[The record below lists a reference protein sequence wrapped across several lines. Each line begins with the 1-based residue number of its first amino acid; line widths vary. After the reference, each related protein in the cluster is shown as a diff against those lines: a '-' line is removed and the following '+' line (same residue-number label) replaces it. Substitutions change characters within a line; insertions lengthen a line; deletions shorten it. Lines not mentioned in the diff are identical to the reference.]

1 MAQWPYFLYY
11 KDMQRVPY
19 YKGEATKMTDRN
31 QLALVFSNLGRKKI
45 QADFT
50 GGKLTSDAGAAL
62 LREVDRRIGLIDA
75 LADCISDPRQ
85 PSKITHDLR
94 TMLAQRILAM
104 SMGYEDLNDHDSLRD
119 DPLLQILTE
128 RGIDEQQPL
137 ASASTLCRLEN
148 RLDRK
153 TLAKMAEVFVEQF
166 IASHHKPPEQIILD
180 FDATDDPVHGNQAG
194 RFFHGYY
201 DHYCFLPLYVF
212 CGQQLLVAYLRPSK
226 IDASKHSRA
235 ILKLLVRRF
244 REVWP
249 KVKIIFRGDSGFCR
263 WKLLRWCDR
272 HDIDYIVGLAQNAV
286 LKRLVKPHLQQAR
299 KQFEQTGQK
308 QRIFAETQYAA
319 ATWDRKRRVIVKAEH
334 NSQGSNPRFV
344 VSNLAGDPRELYD
357 DLYCQRG
364 DMENRIKEQQLD
376 LFAGRTSCHEF
387 LANQFRLLLSSA
399 AYVLIESLRRL
410 GLKGTELAKA
420 QAGTIRLKLL
430 KIGARISCSVR
441 RIVLHLAGGYPLK
454 ELFARILSRLRNPL
468 AVPT

>member
-1 MAQWPYFLYY
+1 
-11 KDMQRVPY
+11 
-19 YKGEATKMTDRN
+19 MTDSN
-31 QLALVFSNLGRKKI
+31 QAALVFSNLGRKKI
-45 QADFT
+45 QADFA

-75 LADCISDPRQ
+75 LAECIVDPRQ
-85 PSKITHDLR
+85 AAKITHDLR
-94 TMLAQRILAM
+94 TMLAQRILALAL
-104 SMGYEDLNDHDSLRD
+104 GYEDLNDHDSLRN
-119 DPLLQILTE
+119 DPLLQLISQ
-128 RGIDEQQPL
+128 RGIDDKPL
-137 ASASTLCRLEN
+137 ASAATLCRFEN
-148 RLDRK
+148 GMDRK
-153 TLAKMAEVFVEQF
+153 SLSKMAEVFVEQF
-166 IASHHKPPEQIILD
+166 IASHPRAPERIVLD

-212 CGQQLLVAYLRPSK
+212 CGEQLLVAYLRPSK
-226 IDASKHSRA
+226 IDASLHSRA

-263 WKLLRWCDR
+263 WKLLRCCDK
-272 HDIDYIVGLAQNAV
+272 HDIGYIVGLAQNAV
-286 LKRLVKPHLQQAR
+286 LQRLAQPYLRQAK
-299 KQFEQTGQK
+299 KQFEQTSQK

-319 ATWDRKRRVIVKAEH
+319 ATWDRKRRVIIKAEH
-334 NSQGSNPRFV
+334 TSQGSNPRFV
-344 VSNLAGDPRELYD
+344 VTNLSGDPQGLYD

-430 KIGARISCSVR
+430 KIGARIRCSVR

-454 ELFARILSRLRNPL
+454 ELFARVLSRLRNPL

>member
-1 MAQWPYFLYY
+1 
-11 KDMQRVPY
+11 
-19 YKGEATKMTDRN
+19 MTDCNR
-31 QLALVFSNLGRKKI
+31 LALVFSDLGRKKI
-45 QADFT
+45 QADFA

-62 LREVDRRIGLIDA
+62 LREVDKRIGLIDA
-75 LADCISDPRQ
+75 LADCIVDPRQ
-85 PSKITHDLR
+85 PAKITHDLR

-104 SMGYEDLNDHDSLRD
+104 AMGYEDLNDHDSLRD

-128 RGIDEQQPL
+128 RGMDEKRPL

-153 TLAKMAEVFVEQF
+153 SLAKMAEVFVEQF
-166 IASHHKPPEQIILD
+166 IASHRKPPEQIVLD
-180 FDATDDPVHGNQAG
+180 FDATDDLVHGNQAG

-212 CGQQLLVAYLRPSK
+212 CGEQLLVAYLRPSK
-226 IDASKHSRA
+226 IDAAKHSRA

-263 WKLLRWCDR
+263 WKLLRWCDK
-272 HDIDYIVGLAQNAV
+272 HDIGYIVGLAQNAV
-286 LKRLVKPHLQQAR
+286 LKRLAEPHLQLAEE
-299 KQFEQTGQK
+299 QFEQTGQK
-308 QRIFAETQYAA
+308 QRIFGESQYAA
-319 ATWDRKRRVIVKAEH
+319 ATWDRKRRVIIKAEH

-344 VSNLAGDPRELYD
+344 VTNLSGDPQGLYD

-410 GLKGTELAKA
+410 GLKDTELAKA

-454 ELFARILSRLRNPL
+454 ELFARVLSRLRNPL